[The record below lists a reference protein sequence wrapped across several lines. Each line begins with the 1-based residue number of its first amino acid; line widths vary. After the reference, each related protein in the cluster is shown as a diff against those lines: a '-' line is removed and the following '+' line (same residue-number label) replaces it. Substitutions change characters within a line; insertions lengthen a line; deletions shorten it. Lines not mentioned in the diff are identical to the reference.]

1 MSGECHIRSHA
12 RRESCPASSAR
23 LRVLTSLLVFYNF
36 TIVETSNALMALAA
50 LAQETRLAVY
60 RLLVE
65 YAPAGL
71 PAGQI
76 AERLDIPAP
85 SLSFH
90 LKELWRA
97 GLIVPRQEGRFIWY
111 RADLNVMNA
120 LLGYLTENCCERS
133 VACDTACRSSTTKPR
148 REATHAP
155 PMAKRRKS
163 A

>member
-1 MSGECHIRSHA
+1 M
-12 RRESCPASSAR
+12 
-23 LRVLTSLLVFYNF
+23 
-36 TIVETSNALMALAA
+36 ETSKVLPALAA

-65 YAPAGL
+65 HAPEGL

-76 AERLDIPAP
+76 AERLGIPPP

-97 GLIVPRQEGRFIWY
+97 GLIAPSQVSRFVWY
-111 RADLNVMNA
+111 RADLDAMNGLVA
-120 LLGYLTENCCERS
+120 YLTENCC
-133 VACDTACRSSTTKPR
+133 RSSAVCDP
-148 REATHAP
+148 ECAP
-155 PMAKRRKS
+155 TRSKRAVTVAVAVPKRRKS

>member
-1 MSGECHIRSHA
+1 MRDERRATSGWSEARSSRA
-12 RRESCPASSAR
+12 RASP
-23 LRVLTSLLVFYNF
+23 LTSLLLFDSLTF
-36 TIVETSNALMALAA
+36 METSKALMALAA
-50 LAQETRLAVY
+50 LAQETRLTVY

-120 LLGYLTENCCERS
+120 LLGYLTENCCG
-133 VACDTACRSSTTKPR
+133 SSICPAPKALPR
-148 REATHAP
+148 CARTHAAP
-155 PMAKRRKS
+155 SAKRRKS

>member
-1 MSGECHIRSHA
+1 M
-12 RRESCPASSAR
+12 
-23 LRVLTSLLVFYNF
+23 LQ
-36 TIVETSNALMALAA
+36 ALAA

-65 YAPAGL
+65 HAPEGL

-76 AERLDIPAP
+76 AERLGIPPP

-97 GLIVPRQEGRFIWY
+97 GLIAPSQISRFVWY
-111 RADLNVMNA
+111 RADLAAMNGLVA
-120 LLGYLTENCCERS
+120 YLTENCCGGS
-133 VACDTACRSSTTKPR
+133 AVCDPACAPT
-148 REATHAP
+148 EAKRVVTVP
-155 PMAKRRKS
+155 LSLAKRRKS